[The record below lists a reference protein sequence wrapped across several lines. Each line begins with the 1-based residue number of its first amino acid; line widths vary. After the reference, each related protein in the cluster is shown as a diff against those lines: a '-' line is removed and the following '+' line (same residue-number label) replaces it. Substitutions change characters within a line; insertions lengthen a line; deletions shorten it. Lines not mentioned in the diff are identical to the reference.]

1 MKGEFVLL
9 FVILLL
15 GLILC
20 SYLGGNTCVEGMTS
34 SISDSNIDPE
44 LSTNYTS
51 DNGSTLAIKNNEDG
65 TNTLI
70 VKNIDET
77 VTMYNSSSGSAET
90 NTYYNDSGGKAVLT
104 NDANGDITITV
115 TNNNGEIQSI
125 FQGRTGNTYNVSDT
139 ISTTTY
145 DNYNHYTG
153 SSYASVY
160 YGPDGETLRVID
172 SGNGGTLVITNK
184 NGTTEIYYINDTN
197 NTNDININSYY
208 GPNGGSAKIITN
220 SDGKTE
226 VEVTKSDGKKII
238 YTEENI
244 YTSNQTNQ
252 YYDTNYNNVDTN
264 YNNVNTNYNNVNT
277 NTYYGPAGAITT
289 STLPNRNTLAQQT
302 GAYMGAHMG
311 PMPSTQN
318 YDSSA
323 YKNSLP
329 AGIPKSQILPGQE
342 DLYILKSE
350 VVPPVCP
357 KCPDPILKCN
367 ENLTNLS
374 NSSNYSNNFSNG
386 SNYSSNFSNSSNYSD
401 NTKCPPCPPCARC
414 PEPAFDC
421 KKVPNY
427 NAFNQNYMP
436 IPVLNS
442 FSSFGM

>member
-1 MKGEFVLL
+1 MKGEFVIL

-34 SISDSNIDPE
+34 SISNNDADST
-44 LSTNYTS
+44 SKYTS
-51 DNGSTLAIKNNEDG
+51 DNGSTLTIKNNADG
-65 TNTLI
+65 SNTLI
-70 VKNIDET
+70 VKNIDGT
-77 VTMYNSSSGSAET
+77 VTMYNSASDSET
-90 NTYYNDSGGKAVLT
+90 NTYHNDSGGKAVVMV
-104 NDANGDITITV
+104 NPNGDTTITV
-115 TNNNGEIQSI
+115 TSNNGTIQTV
-125 FQGRTGNTYNVSDT
+125 FQGKNGHTDYTGKS
-139 ISTTTY
+139 ISSTSY

-153 SSYASVY
+153 SSHASVY
-160 YGPDGETLRVID
+160 YGPDGGTVRLID
-172 SGNGGTLVITNK
+172 SGNGRTLVITNK
-184 NGTTEIYYINDTN
+184 NGTTEIYYIND
-197 NTNDININSYY
+197 NDTNSYY
-208 GPNGGSAKIITN
+208 GPNGGTAKIITN
-220 SDGKTE
+220 SDGKTA
-226 VEVTKSDGKKII
+226 VEVIRPDGKKII

-244 YTSNQTNQ
+244 YTSNETNQ
-252 YYDTNYNNVDTN
+252 YYDNNYNNVD
-264 YNNVNTNYNNVNT
+264 T
-277 NTYYGPAGAITT
+277 NTYYGPAGGITNT
-289 STLPNRNTLAQQT
+289 ATGPNGNTVAAT
-302 GAYMGAHMG
+302 
-311 PMPSTQN
+311 N

-329 AGIPKSQILPGQE
+329 AGIPKSQIPAGQE

-367 ENLTNLS
+367 QNSS
-374 NSSNYSNNFSNG
+374 NSSGSTTLSN
-386 SNYSSNFSNSSNYSD
+386 SNYSD

-427 NAFNQNYMP
+427 NSFNQNYMP